1 VEKTSGE
8 KELQQQHRQQGVEA
22 R

>member
-1 VEKTSGE
+1 VDKTTGE

>member
-1 VEKTSGE
+1 VDKTGE